1 MAQGTVMPN
10 PKFTG
15 FDNSGDIVPLGLL
28 YTYAAGT
35 TTPLA
40 TYSDVDL
47 ETENANP
54 VVLDG
59 AGRATVFLAASSY
72 DFVLKTAA
80 GATLWSQPNI
90 AAGAAYSV
98 NLTIPVTAGED
109 IAAGKGCYLSDGSG
123 SKVAGKWYRWD
134 ADFDYASSL
143 PQIAIASA
151 DIAANAVG
159 AVIRAPGRATV
170 AGPLTPGTTYYIGA
184 TPGALSATAGTNS
197 RVAGVADSTTTLVM
211 STSVPLDFASA
222 DNLNTVLFVLG

>member
-35 TTPLA
+35 TTALA

-47 ETENANP
+47 LTANANP
-54 VVLDG
+54 VVLDS

-72 DFVLKTAA
+72 KFVLKSAA
-80 GATLWSQPNI
+80 SATLWTQDNI
-90 AAGAAYSV
+90 AAGASYSV
-98 NLTIPVTAGED
+98 NLTIPVTAGEA
-109 IAAGKGCYLSDGSG
+109 IASGEGCYLSDGSG
-123 SKVAGKWYRWD
+123 SKTAGKWYRWD
-134 ADFDYASSL
+134 ADFTYASTL
-143 PQIAIASA
+143 PQIAVASA

-170 AGPLTPGTTYYIGA
+170 AGPLTPGTTYYISNTA
-184 TPGALSATAGTNS
+184 GALSATAGTNS
-197 RVAGVADSTTTLVM
+197 RTVGVADTTTTIVL
-211 STSVPLDFASA
+211 STSVPLDFTDVENILANQVFS
-222 DNLNTVLFVLG
+222 